1 MNYDKVKKIEPKV
14 QDIINLTK
22 KRKQQIKNKDAYNRI
37 TKNYNTDTER
47 IDIYLL
53 NLDLDELKI
62 IHALMMIGKRITTV
76 KFHKE
81 KLNRTRENIKI
92 IFENNYNIDVPK
104 AVLVGYISG
113 SFMMLD
119 KYLEY
124 GIKYFLKELE

>member
-1 MNYDKVKKIEPKV
+1 MNYEKVKKIEPKV
-14 QDIINLTK
+14 QDIINFTK
-22 KRKQQIKNKDAYNRI
+22 KRKKRIKNKDDYDRFI
-37 TKNYNTDTER
+37 KNSSSDTEK
-47 IDIYLL
+47 IEIYLL

-62 IHALMMIGKRITTV
+62 INSLMLIGKRITTV
-76 KFHKE
+76 KFHEE

-92 IFENNYNIDVPK
+92 IFENNYKIDVPK
-104 AVLVGYISG
+104 AILVGYISG